1 MTMDEVRQL
10 LAYDAWA
17 NACVFAAAENLTDEQ
32 LEAPVASS
40 FPSVTGTLG
49 HIVAAEWVWLRRF
62 RGESPTAP
70 PPWVTEARVA
80 RLRAE
85 LDAVEADRDQYRGSA
100 LGGGLGPDHLV
111 PDPQRRSPRRPPG
124 WADPTR
130 GESLD
135 LPPGPGR
142 DTASPTRLGS
152 TEHRPDHLPASAEV
166 ALRPSR
172 ASTTAL
178 GSETTPEGRPEK
190 WPLPRGAAAC

>member
-32 LEAPVASS
+32 LEAPAASS

-85 LDAVEADRDQYRGSA
+85 LDTVEADRNQYLAQLSDADLDQIISYRTLSGEA
-100 LGGGLGPDHLV
+100 HADRLGGLIRHVVNHSTYHRGQVATQLRQLDSV
-111 PDPQRRSPRRPPG
+111 PPN
-124 WADPTR
+124 T
-130 GESLD
+130 D
-135 LPPGPGR
+135 LI
-142 DTASPTRLGS
+142 TY
-152 TEHRPDHLPASAEV
+152 
-166 ALRPSR
+166 LRQ
-172 ASTTAL
+172 L
-178 GSETTPEGRPEK
+178 K
-190 WPLPRGAAAC
+190 